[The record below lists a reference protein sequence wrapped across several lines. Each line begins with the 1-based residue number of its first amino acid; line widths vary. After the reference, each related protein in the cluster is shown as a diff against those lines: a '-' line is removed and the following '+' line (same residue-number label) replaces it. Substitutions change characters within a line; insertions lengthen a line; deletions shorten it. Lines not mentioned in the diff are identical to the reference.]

1 MATGVPGEEITPI
14 VTADFD
20 QLSLTPTPSAASII
34 MALNGG
40 YNVYCDNAGAGGNNT
55 RLWIDG
61 PASGEVL
68 IGPRV
73 GTDYLGQIRLKHNK
87 STASAG
93 VVLRQDT
100 NGVLY
105 LTSSSRRYKT
115 EIEDYR
121 MDLEALRRLRVV
133 RFKER
138 GMIADA
144 ARGYAQERGDQQA
157 TEADVTRATDN
168 AQWCLGAIAEEVDE
182 LGLVELVTYEDDP
195 ERPGEQRANGLR
207 YEMFG
212 LAAFQLIQAQ
222 AERIDSLEKRIDQM
236 EERLK

>member
-20 QLSLTPTPSAASII
+20 QLSLTPTPSAASVI
-34 MALNGG
+34 MAFNGG

-87 STASAG
+87 ISAVAG
-93 VVLRQDT
+93 VALRQDS

-115 EIEDYR
+115 EIEDYEL
-121 MDLEALRRLRVV
+121 DLEALRRLRVV

-138 GMIADA
+138 GMIADT
-144 ARGYAQERGDQQA
+144 ARGYAQERGEQQA
-157 TEADVTRATDN
+157 TEADVARATDN
-168 AQWCLGAIAEEVDE
+168 VQWCLGAIAEEVEE
-182 LGLVELVTYEDDP
+182 LGLVELVTYEEDP
-195 ERPGEQRANGLR
+195 ERPGEQRASGIR
-207 YEMFG
+207 YELFG

-222 AERIDSLEKRIDQM
+222 ADRIDRLEQ
-236 EERLK
+236 RLAALEARS